1 MFLTKTL
8 TSGLLFLFLTLDF
21 RLNNYFFVIQISIL
35 YFIRS
40 EKIGVDIKSWN
51 ILIKKTIIKV
61 KDQYI
66 ISSIYFEIA
75 HHFIQ
80 FLQDSESH
88 LYINMLKTINKK
100 LFLTW

>member
-1 MFLTKTL
+1 MFLTKTP

-21 RLNNYFFVIQISIL
+21 RLNNYFFCNSYF
-35 YFIRS
+35 YFIFHQVRKNWS
-40 EKIGVDIKSWN
+40 RYKKLEYIN
-51 ILIKKTIIKV
+51 QKTIIKV